1 MLARNPT
8 AAASARFARAAML
21 QGVGNVMSKSTAQH
35 ERTDAASFLGAGFM
49 GWACLLAASGTV
61 LLAFCA
67 VYSLVFMS
75 LETFT
80 LSMGTAAFA
89 FAGMC
94 WLFGRLA
101 RS

>member
-61 LLAFCA
+61 LLAF
-67 VYSLVFMS
+67 YSLVFMS